1 MKRLVR
7 QKENFRVVTI
17 DIGAFRSPIA
27 AQYGIKRIPTLWLYE
42 GMELR
47 ADDKTAEEIYKF
59 LRRG

>member
-1 MKRLVR
+1 M
-7 QKENFRVVTI
+7 VTI
-17 DIGAFRSPIA
+17 DIGTFRSPVA